1 MIEQQMIFGIYCEVS
16 IETLREIKLKY
27 IEDYES
33 LVQFLC
39 DFHLIKDK
47 PSILAIDGLDFYLE
61 NKNLGSMTKQMRVE
75 CLLNLLKDCQNF
87 LDGGAFKSNSLLVSY
102 RSSHD

>member
-1 MIEQQMIFGIYCEVS
+1 MIITSKRRMVDKQMIFGIYCEVS

-39 DFHLIKDK
+39 DFHLIREK
-47 PSILAIDGLDFYLE
+47 PSILAIDGLDCYLE
-61 NKNLGSMTKQMRVE
+61 LKNLGAITKQMRIE
-75 CLLNLLKDCQNF
+75 CLLTLLKDCQGS
-87 LDGGAFKSNSLLVSY
+87 LD
-102 RSSHD
+102 